1 PVRSAGRWN
10 CLGRGFEWRR
20 ESKRVGEVHQKKSFR
35 ACGACVFAFS
45 ASFRASTA
53 DAPNAKDREGL
64 ARRVAARFS
73 LLSRAGNQSG
83 WGRSIKKSPSA
94 PAARAFLLFPHLSV
108 QARQMLQTQK
118 IGRG

>member
-1 PVRSAGRWN
+1 
-10 CLGRGFEWRR
+10 
-20 ESKRVGEVHQKKSFR
+20 EVHQKKSFR

-94 PAARAFLLFPHLSV
+94 PAARAFLLFRIFPCKH
-108 QARQMLQTQK
+108 
-118 IGRG
+118 GRCSKRKNPGLRRDFF

>member
-1 PVRSAGRWN
+1 LASPSFPVQGIKAGGGGPSKKVLPR
-10 CLGRGFEWRR
+10 LRR
-20 ESKRVGEVHQKKSFR
+20 VRF
-35 ACGACVFAFS
+35 CFS

-94 PAARAFLLFPHLSV
+94 PAARACLLFRIFPCKH
-108 QARQMLQTQK
+108 
-118 IGRG
+118 GRCSKRKR